1 MASNGLPH
9 FAEFDVYT
17 DSANTG
23 VRWKKWLSRFTN
35 MMVAMDV
42 SSRARQRALLLHYAG
57 EQVYE
62 IFETLPDTGA
72 SDDFDKA
79 CEKLTAYVSPKKNI
93 EYEVYQFRK

>member
-1 MASNGLPH
+1 MASNG
-9 FAEFDVYT
+9 FSNIAEFDVHT

-23 VRWKKWLSRFTN
+23 GRWKKWLARFTN

-42 SSRARQRALLLHYAG
+42 QSRARQRALLLHYAG

-62 IFETLPDTGA
+62 LFETL

-79 CEKLTAYVSPKKNI
+79 CEKLTTYFSPKKKM
-93 EYEVYQFRK
+93 E